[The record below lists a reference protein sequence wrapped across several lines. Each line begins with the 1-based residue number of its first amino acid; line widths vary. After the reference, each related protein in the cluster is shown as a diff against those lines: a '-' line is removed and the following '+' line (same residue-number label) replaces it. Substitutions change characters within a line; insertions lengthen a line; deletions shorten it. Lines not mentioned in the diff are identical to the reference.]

1 MAVVL
6 LERPRPGVAVIRL
19 NRPDVRNALTTEV
32 RRLIEKYVQELADD
46 DDTRA
51 IVLAGNDKVFAV
63 GADLKEQ
70 LQRDVVGAIRAY
82 TTHAIWKSPKPVIAA
97 VNGDAFGGGCELIL
111 QCDFVIASTTARFC
125 QPEVNLGFVPGG
137 GATQR
142 LPRAVGRQNAL
153 YALLTGAPLSAA
165 EAQRMG
171 LVSEIV
177 EDDAELR
184 AIEIAELIASK
195 PPITVQQIKEL
206 VRLGLDASS
215 DAGIALERRG
225 FQLMFGTKDLREGIT
240 SFLDGRKP
248 SFRGE

>member
-6 LERPRPGVAVIRL
+6 LEHPRPGVAVIRL

-32 RRLIEKYVQELADD
+32 RRLIEKYIQESADS
-46 DDTRA
+46 DTTHA
-51 IVLAGNDKVFAV
+51 IVLAGNNNVFAV
-63 GADLKEQ
+63 GADLKDQ

-97 VNGDAFGGGCELIL
+97 VNGDAFGGGCELVL
-111 QCDFVIASTTARFC
+111 QCDFVIASKTARFA

-142 LPRAVGRQNAL
+142 LPRAIGRQNAM
-153 YALLTGAPLSAA
+153 YALLTGTPISAA
-165 EAQRMG
+165 DAQRMG

-177 EDDAELR
+177 EGDATVRAVEL
-184 AIEIAELIASK
+184 AELIASK

-215 DAGIALERRG
+215 DVGIAMERRG

-240 SFLDGRKP
+240 SFLEGREP
-248 SFRGE
+248 SFRCE

>member
-6 LERPRPGVAVIRL
+6 LEHPRPGVAVIRL

-32 RRLIEKYVQELADD
+32 RRLIEKYIQESADS
-46 DDTRA
+46 DTTHA
-51 IVLAGNDKVFAV
+51 IVLAGNNNVFAV
-63 GADLKEQ
+63 GADLKDQ

-97 VNGDAFGGGCELIL
+97 VNGDAFGGGCELVL
-111 QCDFVIASTTARFC
+111 QCDFVIASKTARFA

-142 LPRAVGRQNAL
+142 LPRAIGRQNAM
-153 YALLTGAPLSAA
+153 YALLTGTPISAA
-165 EAQRMG
+165 DAQRMG

-177 EDDAELR
+177 EGDATVRAVEL
-184 AIEIAELIASK
+184 AELIASK

-215 DAGIALERRG
+215 DVGIAMERRG

-240 SFLDGRKP
+240 SFLEGREP